1 MCRIEILK
9 LGCINSSVILPR
21 MHMAEQLPYIF
32 IAAIKAQKRIVI
44 QIYLLFIHFYMHL
57 HGHML
62 KPIDIPL
69 PQVL

>member
-1 MCRIEILK
+1 
-9 LGCINSSVILPR
+9 

>member
-1 MCRIEILK
+1 MY
-9 LGCINSSVILPR
+9 
-21 MHMAEQLPYIF
+21 MTEQLPYIF

-44 QIYLLFIHFYMHL
+44 QIYLLFIHLYMHL
-57 HGHML
+57 HSHML